1 MATWNV
7 QGINKKLED
16 VIKGLEHMK
25 VDIAVLTETKK
36 KGNGIEHI
44 SNYVHIYSGV
54 PKNERAS
61 KGVSILINKKFIGK
75 IHNWNTINERI
86 LSANLTIKGHRTTI
100 VGVYGPNDDSNQ
112 KEKDDF
118 YTTLDNTLTALG
130 NQREIVV
137 LGDLNARVGRK
148 NGSKIVGIHGEETLN
163 DSGRRLLESCEEH
176 KMRILNGF
184 YSHRDI
190 HKYTWHQETRGLK
203 SIIDYIILKQDTK
216 WQTKDIRVYRGIE
229 CGSDHFLL
237 ISKIYIAYN
246 TDRQTTEDN
255 IRETKTN
262 QNKYNLVSL
271 NEPSTRTL
279 FQQRLDQKLSDQYL
293 TMETTHLYEHV
304 MESLHS
310 AAYEALGKESQPHT
324 KNYNITWNSVLEQ
337 QKHIKQAAYNKWMS
351 TKNISDHI
359 TYRREQNKYKDLI
372 TKNKNET
379 WERKC
384 SEVNSY
390 MGGTRSTVAWNLIR
404 SLRKDTSHKTN
415 LQPIPID
422 KWKEHYA
429 RELREDRQPYLANS
443 PIRCSVQ
450 GETVNINEDLIKK
463 VLKSMKNRKAP
474 GPEELPAELLKNG
487 SNKLIKFLTELMN
500 RYINGEPIP
509 STWKEAWITPIHK
522 KGKRD
527 DCSNYRCISVTN
539 DQVVVAQDK
548 EDLEFMATR
557 LFAEYEKWGLSVNKT
572 KTKYLC
578 IGQKADS
585 LHLEDNIEIGTC
597 SEYTYLGAQ
606 IDHTGRTET
615 EIGLRILKGRRVI
628 GCLNSILWS
637 KNISR
642 EKKHQIYNSIF
653 EGIVLYG
660 CETWQLTKGV
670 ERRLLALEMDFWR
683 RSAGKSK
690 MDKVRNETIRNI
702 MQVERTIIDE
712 IQRRQLIWYGHVER
726 MCDERLPKMI
736 LKWTPP
742 ERRKRGRP
750 KKTWFEG
757 IEKAM
762 SERNL
767 HPGDW
772 QDKKAWRLGTGRRRT
787 L

>member
-1 MATWNV
+1 M
-7 QGINKKLED
+7 GI
-16 VIKGLEHMK
+16 
-25 VDIAVLTETKK
+25 
-36 KGNGIEHI
+36 
-44 SNYVHIYSGV
+44 
-54 PKNERAS
+54 
-61 KGVSILINKKFIGK
+61 
-75 IHNWNTINERI
+75 
-86 LSANLTIKGHRTTI
+86 
-100 VGVYGPNDDSNQ
+100 Q
-112 KEKDDF
+112 
-118 YTTLDNTLTALG
+118 
-130 NQREIVV
+130 
-137 LGDLNARVGRK
+137 
-148 NGSKIVGIHGEETLN
+148 LN
-163 DSGRRLLESCEEH
+163 DIKTL
-176 KMRILNGF
+176 
-184 YSHRDI
+184 
-190 HKYTWHQETRGLK
+190 YTL
-203 SIIDYIILKQDTK
+203 
-216 WQTKDIRVYRGIE
+216 
-229 CGSDHFLL
+229 HF
-237 ISKIYIAYN
+237 A
-246 TDRQTTEDN
+246 D
-255 IRETKTN
+255 
-262 QNKYNLVSL
+262 
-271 NEPSTRTL
+271 
-279 FQQRLDQKLSDQYL
+279 
-293 TMETTHLYEHV
+293 
-304 MESLHS
+304 
-310 AAYEALGKESQPHT
+310 
-324 KNYNITWNSVLEQ
+324 
-337 QKHIKQAAYNKWMS
+337 
-351 TKNISDHI
+351 
-359 TYRREQNKYKDLI
+359 
-372 TKNKNET
+372 
-379 WERKC
+379 
-384 SEVNSY
+384 
-390 MGGTRSTVAWNLIR
+390 
-404 SLRKDTSHKTN
+404 
-415 LQPIPID
+415 
-422 KWKEHYA
+422 
-429 RELREDRQPYLANS
+429 
-443 PIRCSVQ
+443 
-450 GETVNINEDLIKK
+450 
-463 VLKSMKNRKAP
+463 
-474 GPEELPAELLKNG
+474 
-487 SNKLIKFLTELMN
+487 
-500 RYINGEPIP
+500 
-509 STWKEAWITPIHK
+509 
-522 KGKRD
+522 
-527 DCSNYRCISVTN
+527 

-772 QDKKAWRLGTGRRRT
+772 QDRKAWRLGTGRRRT